1 MVTIR
6 REKPEDY
13 PVVGEVNRLAFGGEY
28 EARLVEKIR
37 QASGFIPDLSLVA
50 EVGGKV
56 VGHILFSVIHIQ
68 TETRM
73 IPVLALA
80 PVAVLPDY
88 QNHGIGS
95 LLIREG
101 IKKCEQLG
109 HSVIILLGHPDYYPR
124 FGFKPAGQRGLKL
137 PFDAPDEAFMVF
149 EILPHGLDGISG
161 TVVYPP
167 EFNEEG

>member
-1 MVTIR
+1 
-6 REKPEDY
+6 
-13 PVVGEVNRLAFGGEY
+13 
-28 EARLVEKIR
+28 
-37 QASGFIPDLSLVA
+37 
-50 EVGGKV
+50 
-56 VGHILFSVIHIQ
+56 
-68 TETRM
+68 M

-80 PVAVLPDY
+80 PVAVLPDF

-101 IKKCEQLG
+101 IKKCEQFG
-109 HSVIILLGHPDYYPR
+109 RSVIILLGHPDYYPR
-124 FGFKPAGQRGLKL
+124 FGFKPAGQRELKL
-137 PFDAPDEAFMVF
+137 PFDAPDGAFMVF